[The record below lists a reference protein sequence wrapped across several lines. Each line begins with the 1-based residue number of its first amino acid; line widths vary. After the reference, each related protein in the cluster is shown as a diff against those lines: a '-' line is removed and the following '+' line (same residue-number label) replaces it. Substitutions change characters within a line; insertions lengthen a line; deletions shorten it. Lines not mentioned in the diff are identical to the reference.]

1 MIIAP
6 VSCYVEYQM
15 SSAIKKPSLGCAIA
29 LHSLREMIGM
39 KRLLVVVVCV
49 VAVISVTA
57 LAQNYNYTIAP
68 WQYGVLVWVQTPS
81 INQQQFIGEAAQAVQ
96 DVFSF
101 WDLPVPV
108 PDPDWATPTQTSSQA
123 WWNMVMKNPELFLA
137 EGENPFLSPMQL
149 ALGTPFPGD
158 DPEHK
163 LIVPFP
169 AWGEWKIMPLTLGV
183 FPNCELMNRLFEDYT
198 FSGRFGSVAGY
209 TMFRSKES
217 WPKDEYALVR
227 LFPNVES
234 IILSPQGDT
243 QFILLH
249 ELAHWA
255 SWMWCEEHGVDFS
268 SLPGLL
274 IEGFADYTAYSLTH
288 NDSWRTIA
296 AAWAQQGGDLADVP
310 RPLLYEVGTSIVSLL
325 VHEKGKDG
333 LLEML
338 VDPAMDWEN
347 VISLLTPA
355 WRESLADVV
364 LSAADLARY
373 EATLEDFPLCRRLL
387 APILPREAYDI
398 VDQLYDSRGTI
409 EDIDRFWD
417 LISQIPPEPSE
428 EAWQAM
434 IARIPSFEIVQ
445 SRDSDPDIR
454 MVRAHVQIRLDKYA
468 EKRDW
473 KSFYETFIEGL
484 RTVVAHYGA
493 LPVTSEPQ

>member
-1 MIIAP
+1 
-6 VSCYVEYQM
+6 
-15 SSAIKKPSLGCAIA
+15 
-29 LHSLREMIGM
+29 M

-57 LAQNYNYTIAP
+57 LAQNYDYTIAP

-81 INQQQFIGEAAQAVQ
+81 VDQEQFIGEAAQAVQ

-108 PDPDWATPTQTSSQA
+108 PDPNWATPTQTSSQA
-123 WWNMVMKNPELFLA
+123 WWNMFMKNPELLLA

-149 ALGTPFPGD
+149 AFGMTFPGD
-158 DPEHK
+158 DSEHD

-183 FPNCELMNRLFEDYT
+183 FPSIESMNRLFRDYT
-198 FSGRFGSVAGY
+198 FSGRFGGVDEY
-209 TMFRSKES
+209 TIMRAEET
-217 WPKDEYALVR
+217 WPKEEYALIR
-227 LFPNVES
+227 LFPYRSTVIMSAEYS
-234 IILSPQGDT
+234 AY
-243 QFILLH
+243 LLVH
-249 ELAHWA
+249 EISHWA

-268 SLPGLL
+268 SLRGLL

-296 AAWAQQGGDLADVP
+296 AAWAQQGGDLGDVP

-333 LLEML
+333 LLKML
-338 VDPAMDWEN
+338 ADPTEEWNE
-347 VISLLTPA
+347 VISSLTPA
-355 WRESLADVV
+355 WRESLTDTKV
-364 LSAADLARY
+364 SSGDLARY
-373 EATLEDFPLCRRLL
+373 EATLEDFPLCRHLL
-387 APILPREAYDI
+387 APVLPREAYDI
-398 VDQLYDSRGTI
+398 VDQLYEGRGTM

-417 LISQIPPEPSE
+417 LISKIPPEPSE
-428 EAWQAM
+428 ETWQAM
-434 IARIPSFEIVQ
+434 IARIPSFEIIQ
-445 SRDSDPDIR
+445 SRDSDPSIR
-454 MVRAHVQIRLDKYA
+454 MVRARVQIKLDKYA

-484 RTVVAHYGA
+484 CTVVAHYGMTTVIDTA
-493 LPVTSEPQ
+493 QQTE